1 MSDEMGWES
10 DEMEFTEEIMMLI
23 KISPLN
29 SKWAFVSS
37 HETENEITIQV
48 KRKSTHDLED
58 K

>member
-10 DEMEFTEEIMMLI
+10 DEMEFTEEFMMFL
-23 KISPLN
+23 KMSPLN
-29 SKWAFVSS
+29 SKWSFVSS